1 MFRVFSVAVYDFVQK
16 RTKNPKLRTLY
27 YFLVMGLIWG
37 LFTFA
42 IGALGQLRDFL
53 AGEIEQELYFK
64 VIIFLPLAASSWATS
79 SASSPGCSGS
89 AMTLTSN
96 DPAPPRKASVF
107 RVLCF

>member
-64 VIIFLPLAASSWATS
+64 VITFLPLAGFILGDLFGLIPW
-79 SASSPGCSGS
+79 
-89 AMTLTSN
+89 LLW
-96 DPAPPRKASVF
+96 F
-107 RVLCF
+107 RHDADIK